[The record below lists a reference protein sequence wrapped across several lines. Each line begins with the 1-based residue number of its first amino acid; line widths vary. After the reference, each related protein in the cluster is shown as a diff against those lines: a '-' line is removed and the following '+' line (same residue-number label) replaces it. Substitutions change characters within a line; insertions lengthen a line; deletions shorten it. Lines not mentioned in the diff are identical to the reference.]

1 MFLLEMD
8 DDLRHDV
15 LVMTKEKWE
24 AGHSVPG
31 NEKLDDV
38 ILVEV
43 TKRERKRKCVWQI
56 FNMETD
62 HEAMIKFD
70 YMGYQATAS
79 LYDADAIE

>member
-8 DDLRHDV
+8 DELRHDV

-38 ILVEV
+38 ILFEV
-43 TKRERKRKCVWQI
+43 
-56 FNMETD
+56 FNALFVIRSD
-62 HEAMIKFD
+62 
-70 YMGYQATAS
+70 
-79 LYDADAIE
+79 